1 MLTPSSTPRV
11 DRFFSLLESC
21 DLLKNVSGPTHPSG
35 HTPDLVLSWS
45 VDKLV
50 LNCHVS
56 DSLSDHYAVH
66 WLANA
71 TRPVHPKKTLFLR
84 NLKAIDMEQF
94 ASDLLCLPLLN
105 EDTDDIVHL
114 LEWYNTGLTEVLD
127 KHAPLQKRVYTIRP
141 DNPWNN
147 QTIALTRKKV
157 RRLEIRWKTA
167 GLTIDRKILHHA
179 LVELKGLISAA

>member
-1 MLTPSSTPRV
+1 MT
-11 DRFFSLLESC
+11 
-21 DLLKNVSGPTHPSG
+21 
-35 HTPDLVLSWS
+35 
-45 VDKLV
+45 
-50 LNCHVS
+50 
-56 DSLSDHYAVH
+56 
-66 WLANA
+66 
-71 TRPVHPKKTLFLR
+71 TRPVHPKKTLSLR

-105 EDTDDIVHL
+105 EDTDCIVHL

-127 KHAPLQKRVYTIRP
+127 KHAPLQKRVFTIRP

-167 GLTIDRKILHHA
+167 GLTIDREILHHA
-179 LVELKGLISAA
+179 LVELRGLISAA